1 MELFT
6 IVTDQNKLRN
16 KCEEVALPLTNEDR
30 TTLLKMIEYLKFS
43 QDEEIAQKYNIR
55 PGVGLAANQI
65 GLNKRML
72 AIYIENNDGS
82 ITKYGLVNPII
93 TSYSVQESYIANGE
107 GCLSVKKDV
116 EGYVYRHH
124 KITVKAYD
132 VLEDNYITIKARGFL
147 SIVLQHEI
155 DHLNGLLY
163 TDHIN
168 KKDPYY
174 EKEGAIAI

>member
-16 KCEEVALPLTNEDR
+16 KCQEVTLPLSEQDR
-30 TTLLKMIEYLKFS
+30 TTLLKMIEYLKYS
-43 QDEEIAQKYNIR
+43 QDDEIAQKYDIR

-65 GLNKRML
+65 GLDKRML
-72 AIYIENNDGS
+72 AVYIENSDGS
-82 ITKYGLVNPII
+82 ITKYGLVNPVI
-93 TSYSVQESYIANGE
+93 TSYSIQETYIANGE
-107 GCLSVKKDV
+107 GCLSVKKDMA
-116 EGYVYRHH
+116 GYVYRHN

-132 VLEDNYITIKARGFL
+132 VLEDDFITIKARGFL

-155 DHLNGLLY
+155 DHLNGILY
-163 TDHIN
+163 IDRIN

-174 EKEGAIAI
+174 EKDGAIAI